1 MDNTNNTF
9 NTFKMLGIGSIIG
22 ISQSI
27 IGYPFD
33 TIKTQLQSGIP
44 FKSIDF
50 LNPRQLYKGIKYQ
63 LYISTINTSLIFY
76 IFDKIYSKTNS
87 SILAGASAGI
97 VSGLIINPLE
107 IYKLRAQTQAHTQTY
122 TFKKDIHNVISKTL
136 GLKYTMSREILAFT
150 TYFSVYTKLKE
161 RDNAFSTA
169 INGGIAGCA
178 SWSIGYPMDTMK
190 TFKQLNMNFIN
201 STIKL
206 NSISSIKLLYR
217 GFSFCMFRAFL
228 VNSINFT
235 IYEYFQS
242 VCTAASS
249 SGSS

>member
-9 NTFKMLGIGSIIG
+9 EMLGIGSIIG

-33 TIKTQLQSGIP
+33 TIKTQLQSGTP

-63 LYISTINTSLIFY
+63 LYISTINTSLTFY
-76 IFDKIYSKTNS
+76 IFDKIHSKTNS

-107 IYKLRAQTQAHTQTY
+107 IYKVRAQTHAQTL
-122 TFKKDIHNVISKTL
+122 KQDIHNVISKTL

-161 RDNAFSTA
+161 RDNAFPTA
-169 INGGIAGCA
+169 INGGLAGCA
-178 SWSIGYPMDTMK
+178 SWSIGYPMDTIK
-190 TFKQLNMNFIN
+190 TFKQLNMNSMN

-206 NSISSIKLLYR
+206 NSISRIKLLYR
-217 GFSFCMFRAFL
+217 GFSVCMFRAFL

>member
-9 NTFKMLGIGSIIG
+9 EMLGMGSIIG
-22 ISQSI
+22 ISQTI

-33 TIKTQLQSGIP
+33 TIKTQLQSGTP
-44 FKSIDF
+44 FKSIEF
-50 LNPRQLYKGIKYQ
+50 LNPRQLYKGIKFQ
-63 LYISTINTSLIFY
+63 LYISIINTSLSFY

-97 VSGLIINPLE
+97 ASGLIINPLE
-107 IYKLRAQTQAHTQTY
+107 IYKVRAQTQTLKPALKQ
-122 TFKKDIHNVISKTL
+122 DIHNVVSKSL
-136 GLKYTMSREILAFT
+136 GLKYTMIREILAFT

-161 RDNAFSTA
+161 RENAFPTA
-169 INGGIAGCA
+169 INGGLAGCA

-190 TFKQLNMNFIN
+190 TFKQLNMNSIN